1 MVILLL
7 IGLLPRL
14 GESENLP
21 QKGQSRAGYPA
32 FPPGDARQP
41 YFRTH
46 GQTYRIKVGDPV
58 TMTCKVENLGSSVI
72 VWKQTDRI
80 ISAGGRL
87 IRKDPRMR
95 LVKEPNGISLHI
107 THVTP
112 DDRGS
117 YICEL
122 ETYGEPIHQ
131 TNALDVLV
139 PPSISILN
147 SGNTLSVRKDS
158 PVSLACNASG
168 FPQPRIIWQ
177 REFQMLPT
185 GEKEREGSSL
195 VLPNVTRLES
205 GTYICRASNGVDRPV
220 EAKIELHVIYEPEIQ
235 IDKAWVHADIGVEV
249 EISCIVHSRPEA
261 EVKWYLATM
270 LLDPNENRLMEKF
283 GIRHSLVIH
292 KARKSDF
299 GNYSCSAENKL
310 GRSRAF
316 IEVSGHP
323 NRANITSRAL
333 SYHSD
338 RYNLTWTVFSYSEI
352 AQYRILYRKVIP
364 ENDPNYDTRSRWH
377 NIVQFFS
384 PRATPLQEMS
394 YMFYALEP
402 HSQYEVII
410 TCQNQWGWSKNS
422 SPFFFSTRS
431 TDFSPKVD
439 ASQPKGHQPSEIL
452 VDDSSLS
459 SASGELSSS
468 ATKIGDVSQKTTT
481 MKKNMIPIIMAC
493 SSLVISTVF
502 HLVV

>member
-1 MVILLL
+1 MEKLKLEFA
-7 IGLLPRL
+7 

-80 ISAGGRL
+80 ISAGERL

-131 TNALDVLV
+131 TNVLDVLGK
-139 PPSISILN
+139 LQ
-147 SGNTLSVRKDS
+147 L
-158 PVSLACNASG
+158 
-168 FPQPRIIWQ
+168 
-177 REFQMLPT
+177 FQMLPT

-249 EISCIVHSRPEA
+249 EISCIVHSRPDA

-352 AQYRILYRKVIP
+352 SQYRILYRKVIP

-377 NIVQFFS
+377 NIVQFFN
-384 PRATPLQEMS
+384 PRVTPLQDMG

-468 ATKIGDVSQKTTT
+468 ATKIGDVSQKTAKT
-481 MKKNMIPIIMAC
+481 MIPIIMAY
-493 SSLVISTVF
+493 SSLVISNTF
-502 HLVV
+502 HLGV